1 MFLRTFCLKKITTT
15 IKMQLSYVPRASKS
29 HNGIGRETPSLALG
43 ICGICEFHQSWIN
56 RKLVSP
62 EVGKKSFIQRC
73 QEIMASLVEVRFID
87 ESDFANKGNGFILR
101 DCSDW
106 ELDSTISLELT
117 DFARW
122 YINSPDSDPNHEIS
136 ISVLE
141 PPSRQKETNNS

>member
-1 MFLRTFCLKKITTT
+1 MFYFIILFIFSW
-15 IKMQLSYVPRASKS
+15 SYVSAYLLSKKKNNNNNHSNVIVLRVASKS
-29 HNGIGRETPSLALG
+29 HNGTETEMPNLVLG

-62 EVGKKSFIQRC
+62 EVRKKSFIQRC

-87 ESDFANKGNGFILR
+87 ESDFVNKGNGFILR

-117 DFARW
+117 DLL
-122 YINSPDSDPNHEIS
+122 DDIS
-136 ISVLE
+136 IF
-141 PPSRQKETNNS
+141 